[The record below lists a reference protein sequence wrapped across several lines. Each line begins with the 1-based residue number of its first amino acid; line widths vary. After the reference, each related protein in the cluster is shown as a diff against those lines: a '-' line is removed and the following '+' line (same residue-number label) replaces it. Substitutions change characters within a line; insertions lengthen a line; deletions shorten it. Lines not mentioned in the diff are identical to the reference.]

1 MAFDG
6 LGMNPSVTR
15 TLADMKP
22 AHRFLPGPAGEGPLE
37 VI

>member
-1 MAFDG
+1 MMMNAP
-6 LGMNPSVTR
+6 GMNPSVTR